1 MIAAGTIVQG
11 NWSSIRYKVE
21 HTGTCKY
28 GGWVTGRCPDNPRW
42 TCSFSYLGDRIGDRI
57 SITDERRPNDWLLIV
72 SEPKKAK
79 RNANQ
84 MEFPL

>member
-21 HTGTCKY
+21 HTGTGTL
-28 GGWVTGRCPDNPRW
+28 GGWVTGRCPDNPLQ
-42 TCSFSYLGDRIGDRI
+42 TGSFSYLGERIGDRI

-79 RNANQ
+79 KNNQ
-84 MEFPL
+84 MEFDL